1 MRLLATAQMQYLLL
15 TDLLG
20 GLHMQAA
27 QIIVFEPLS
36 ARTQTAAVPVQ
47 RKGTQTK
54 MSDYLDLP
62 MFLIMRA

>member
-1 MRLLATAQMQYLLL
+1 MRPLATAQMQYPLL
-15 TDLLG
+15 TDLPR

-27 QIIVFEPLS
+27 QIIVFEPLFV
-36 ARTQTAAVPVQ
+36 RTQIVAAPIQ
-47 RKGTQTK
+47 RKGIQTT